1 MKDKKVQILDA
12 AEKAF
17 AEHGFKEAS
26 TRLIAQLAAVNVSM
40 ISYYF
45 HSKEKLLEK
54 VLERRILHFDSLWNQ
69 LTTNHVNTI
78 DRLMSLIKISIDI
91 LTDNPLFFKF
101 LLHEQLINSQT
112 TSGTIIKNYIEQ
124 RLKTISDILRE
135 GVLRKEIPPID
146 IDLTTI
152 AISGTYI
159 NWLLNADYFEKNNNN
174 IHDRLFNFFEHHL
187 KALLS

>member
-1 MKDKKVQILDA
+1 MKEKKVQILDA

-26 TRLIAQLAAVNVSM
+26 TRLIAQLAEVNVSM

-54 VLERRILHFDSLWNQ
+54 VLERRIMHFDSLWNQ
-69 LTTNHVNTI
+69 LTTNYSSTI
-78 DRLMSLIKISIDI
+78 DRLLSLITLSIDI
-91 LTDNPLFFKF
+91 IRDNPTFFKF

-112 TSGTIIKNYIEQ
+112 ESGTIIKNYIEQ
-124 RLKTISDILRE
+124 RLKTISDILSE
-135 GVLRKEIPPID
+135 GVVRKEIPPID
-146 IDLTTI
+146 IDLTCM

-159 NWLLNADYFEKNNNN
+159 NCLLNADFFEKSNTN
-174 IHDRLFNFFEHHL
+174 IHDRLIKFFEQKL
-187 KALLS
+187 NALLS